1 MKSYM
6 KPSALAFCV
15 AAAVGASMVSDESPE
30 CSIKF
35 YDTPPPVACSYQ
47 KNPYLNLPEEP
58 SMVSE
63 GKDGLSVEVPAA
75 SDGYVYEL
83 TGFYQATETREY
95 SFSISESTVATMQL
109 GFQSRDTR
117 EFHELIS
124 TEVHSLS
131 YEKITTFRMEKGE
144 TYPLRFA
151 FCSDNGILPIY
162 ITEEGGET
170 QEINT
175 EIKQVTYE
183 GRQEEN
189 GSGSTN
195 NEENVSDGGDSE
207 GNVSEDG
214 TKEEGVAQSDINME
228 GAANNTSSGSS
239 SSEAQYYDS
248 EFHYTCYSAPKDDT
262 NKVSE
267 ETLTDVSDLQVVSEG
282 LSSEAETTSD
292 TTRVDVPRVVEIT
305 GYCSAPSDG
314 SYTIIMP
321 SGLIA
326 SLQIGPA
333 TTTKE
338 QSCTVSEE
346 WRVLDTRLYAAA
358 EFEFSREY
366 YYPYRM
372 VVLANEV
379 DYRWDITQF
388 DASGREVDL
397 LGIWNTASE
406 SCPIA
411 SPFSART
418 DGNDVLQANDTM
430 QDTDTTANSSEA
442 ETDAKPQTQ
451 GVSLKKAY
459 AGFDCES
466 FVSQRFVHT
475 GGNGLGEEY
484 IGTVADC
491 SARVGACTSVHAMTY
506 AAIEYEEL
514 SSKTWTR
521 VEENYEVVQAS
532 GGSRKESGGSKK
544 GHASGPGSAGKTED
558 EEISTFSG
566 FSEGQTDIEDGNMQG
581 NSSFG
586 PALSENGTT
595 LDGTNTTVFGNDT
608 TLFGNRTIA
617 GGSTDVN
624 QTDFQAYSGVAEDFS
639 LNESGTSTSG
649 EEKKTDGMSG
659 TESAEASHATTTPGE
674 ESETKEFSGESSDGK
689 HGQSGKDSPGAESG
703 KDGRDSSSISS
714 GHGAGSMNAGSG
726 QRGSSGETSS
736 SSSQGGSS
744 GHGGSARQGPA
755 GNAGRAGHQDAGS
768 RSESGHGTAS
778 NGSSNRPSG
787 SGSGS
792 SGGGSGPHAS
802 STPNQGSTYGRKSG
816 SGANGAPNDGS
827 GASRGQDSPN
837 RPASPSNTS
846 SGKDGKTRPGTDTT
860 SGSGEEKNHGGA
872 RGGSTGAGKSPHDV
886 TPKNGMPGS
895 SSTSSDGL
903 TQGTTAPSSGDH
915 PHKSGEPDK
924 STNSGKPE
932 KPGKPEKS
940 DKPVGSD
947 ESAKSG
953 KSDKSNNTDG
963 PSATGQ
969 PGQVGEN
976 GEAGKDGGAGKPSG
990 RDAGSRPGHGQ
1001 TGEGSPSVGNDTGK
1015 DTAHGSANTTSS
1027 GGHAAPGSGSQGQGV
1042 SSKPGQGSGPGQH
1055 KAGPVDGKS
1064 GHHAGPDGKD
1074 KSGSHDGGSSVSGPG
1089 SQGRVG
1095 SNKNSTETSGTPNKT
1110 GPKGVP
1116 YSDDLRGSNSR
1127 GVEGSGKP
1135 TSGPEAPKTGN
1146 SPGRGSTAAIS
1157 STYDGAGAKSTS
1169 ALSFVVGLCLVL
1181 LF

>member
-6 KPSALAFCV
+6 KHSALAFCV

-131 YEKITTFRMEKGE
+131 YEKTTTFRMEKGE

-175 EIKQVTYE
+175 EIKQVSYE

-189 GSGSTN
+189 GSGSSN
-195 NEENVSDGGDSE
+195 KEEKVSDGGDSE

-214 TKEEGVAQSDINME
+214 TKEEGVAQSDIGQE
-228 GAANNTSSGSS
+228 GAANNVSTASS
-239 SSEAQYYDS
+239 SSEAEYYES
-248 EFHYTCYSAPKDDT
+248 EFYYTCYSAPKDEI

-267 ETLTDVSDLQVVSEG
+267 ETLTDVSELQVVLEG
-282 LSSEAETTSD
+282 LSSEVETNSN

-305 GYCSAPSDG
+305 GYCLAPSDG
-314 SYTIIMP
+314 LYTIIMP

-338 QSCTVSEE
+338 QLCTVSEE

-358 EFEFSREY
+358 EFEFLREY
-366 YYPYRM
+366 YYPYRL

-388 DASGREVDL
+388 DASGKEVDL

-418 DGNDVLQANDTM
+418 DGNDALSSNDTM
-430 QDTDTTANSSEA
+430 RDTGMTGNLSE
-442 ETDAKPQTQ
+442 TGSGAKPQTQ
-451 GVSLKKAY
+451 GVSLKKTY

-491 SARVGACTSVHAMTY
+491 STRVGACTSVHAMTY

-532 GGSRKESGGSKK
+532 GGSRKESGGSGK
-544 GHASGPGSAGKTED
+544 GHASGPGAAGKTED

-566 FSEGQTDIEDGNMQG
+566 FSDGQTDIKDGNMQG
-581 NSSFG
+581 NSSSG
-586 PALSENGTT
+586 PASSGNGTT
-595 LDGTNTTVFGNDT
+595 LNGTNTTGFGNDT
-608 TLFGNRTIA
+608 TLSGNKTITA
-617 GGSTDVN
+617 GSTNVN
-624 QTDFQAYSGVAEDFS
+624 QTDFQAYSGFAQDSS
-639 LNESGTSTSG
+639 LDGSGTLTSG
-649 EEKKTDGMSG
+649 EEKKADGMSG
-659 TESAEASHATTTPGE
+659 TESTDGSHATATPGE
-674 ESETKEFSGESSDGK
+674 ESETKESSGESLDGK
-689 HGQSGKDSPGAESG
+689 HGQSGKDSPGAKSG
-703 KDGRDSSSISS
+703 KDGHDSSSISS

-726 QRGSSGETSS
+726 QRGSSGESS
-736 SSSQGGSS
+736 SSLQGGSS

-755 GNAGRAGHQDAGS
+755 GNAGRAGQDAGS
-768 RSESGHGTAS
+768 RAESGHGTAS
-778 NGSSNRPSG
+778 NGSSNRPNG

-792 SGGGSGPHAS
+792 SVGESGPQAS
-802 STPNQGSTYGRKSG
+802 STPNQGDAYGRKSG
-816 SGANGAPNDGS
+816 SGANGAPIGGS
-827 GASRGQDSPN
+827 GASRGHDSPN
-837 RPASPSNTS
+837 RPVFPSDTS
-846 SGKDGKTRPGTDTT
+846 SGRDGKPRPGTATN
-860 SGSGEEKNHGGA
+860 SGFGDEKSNGGA
-872 RGGSTGAGKSPHDV
+872 RGESTGAGKSPHDRA
-886 TPKNGMPGS
+886 PKNGMPGLL
-895 SSTSSDGL
+895 STASDGM
-903 TQGTTAPSSGDH
+903 TQGTTAPSSGDR
-915 PHKSGEPDK
+915 PHKSGESGKPGDSNKPEK
-924 STNSGKPE
+924 SEKPE
-932 KPGKPEKS
+932 KPA
-940 DKPVGSD
+940 GSA
-947 ESAKSG
+947 ESAKSDKFD
-953 KSDKSNNTDG
+953 KSDKSSNTDR
-963 PSATGQ
+963 PSPTGQ
-969 PGQVGEN
+969 PGQVGRN
-976 GEAGKDGGAGKPSG
+976 GEAGKDGGAGKPSAH
-990 RDAGSRPGHGQ
+990 DTGSRPGHGQ
-1001 TGEGSPSVGNDTGK
+1001 AGEGSPSLGK
-1015 DTAHGSANTTSS
+1015 DSGRDTAHGSANSTSS
-1027 GGHAAPGSGSQGQGV
+1027 AGQAAPGSGSQGQGV
-1042 SSKPGQGSGPGQH
+1042 SSKPGQSSGSGEQKTGPG
-1055 KAGPVDGKS
+1055 DGKS

-1074 KSGSHDGGSSVSGPG
+1074 KLGSHDGNSSVSGPG
-1089 SQGRVG
+1089 AQGRMG
-1095 SNKNSTETSGTPNKT
+1095 SDKNSTETSGSSNKT

-1146 SPGRGSTAAIS
+1146 SPGRGSTAAIL

>member
-1 MKSYM
+1 MRSYI

-30 CSIKF
+30 CSVKL
-35 YDTPPPVACSYQ
+35 YDTPPPVACSYSR
-47 KNPYLNLPEEP
+47 NPYLNLPEEP
-58 SMVSE
+58 SIVNE

-131 YEKITTFRMEKGE
+131 YEKTTTFRMEKGE

-175 EIKQVTYE
+175 EIKQVSYA

-189 GSGSTN
+189 GSGSSN
-195 NEENVSDGGDSE
+195 NEENVSDGGNSE

-214 TKEEGVAQSDINME
+214 TKEEGVAQSDIGQE
-228 GAANNTSSGSS
+228 GAANNVSTASS
-239 SSEAQYYDS
+239 SSEAQYYES
-248 EFHYTCYSAPKDDT
+248 EFYYTCYSAPKDEI
-262 NKVSE
+262 NNVSE

-282 LSSEAETTSD
+282 LSSEVETKSN

-338 QSCTVSEE
+338 QSCTVSED

-366 YYPYRM
+366 YYPYRL

-388 DASGREVDL
+388 DASGKEVDL

-418 DGNDVLQANDTM
+418 DGNDALSSNDTM
-430 QDTDTTANSSEA
+430 QDTGMTGNSSE
-442 ETDAKPQTQ
+442 TGSDAKPQTQ
-451 GVSLKKAY
+451 GVSLKKTY

-491 SARVGACTSVHAMTY
+491 STRVGACTSVHAMTY
-506 AAIEYEEL
+506 AAIEHEEL

-521 VEENYEVVQAS
+521 VEENYEIVQAS
-532 GGSRKESGGSKK
+532 GGSRKESGGSRK
-544 GHASGPGSAGKTED
+544 GHASGPGAAGKTED

-566 FSEGQTDIEDGNMQG
+566 FSDGQTDSEDGNMQG
-581 NSSFG
+581 NSSSG
-586 PALSENGTT
+586 PALSGNGTT
-595 LDGTNTTVFGNDT
+595 LNGTNTTVFGNDT
-608 TLFGNRTIA
+608 TLSGNKTIA
-617 GGSTDVN
+617 AGSTNVN
-624 QTDFQAYSGVAEDFS
+624 QTDFQAYSGIAQDSS
-639 LNESGTSTSG
+639 LDESGTSTSG

-659 TESAEASHATTTPGE
+659 TESTDGSHATVTPGE
-674 ESETKEFSGESSDGK
+674 ESGTKGSSGEFSDGK
-689 HGQSGKDSPGAESG
+689 HGQFGKDSPGAKSG
-703 KDGRDSSSISS
+703 KDGHDSSSISS

-726 QRGSSGETSS
+726 QRGSSGESS

-778 NGSSNRPSG
+778 NGSSNRPNG

-792 SGGGSGPHAS
+792 SGGGSGPQAS
-802 STPNQGSTYGRKSG
+802 STPKQGDDYGRKSG
-816 SGANGAPNDGS
+816 SEANGAPNGGS
-827 GASRGQDSPN
+827 SASRGHDSPN
-837 RPASPSNTS
+837 RPASPSDTS
-846 SGKDGKTRPGTDTT
+846 SGKDGRSRPGTGTN
-860 SGSGEEKNHGGA
+860 SGSGDEKNNGGA
-872 RGGSTGAGKSPHDV
+872 RGESTGAGKSPHDR

-895 SSTSSDGL
+895 SSSTSDGL

-915 PHKSGEPDK
+915 PHKSGESGKPGESNK
-924 STNSGKPE
+924 PEKSGKPE
-932 KPGKPEKS
+932 MPA
-940 DKPVGSD
+940 GSA
-947 ESAKSG
+947 ESAKSD
-953 KSDKSNNTDG
+953 KSDKSNNTDR
-963 PSATGQ
+963 PSPTGQ
-969 PGQVGEN
+969 PGQGGRN
-976 GEAGKDGGAGKPSG
+976 REAGKDGGAGKQSAQ
-990 RDAGSRPGHGQ
+990 DTGSRPGHGQ
-1001 TGEGSPSVGNDTGK
+1001 AGEGSPSLGK
-1015 DTAHGSANTTSS
+1015 DSGRDTARGSANSTSS
-1027 GGHAAPGSGSQGQGV
+1027 GGHDAPGSGSQGQGV
-1042 SSKPGQGSGPGQH
+1042 SSKPGQSSGPGEQNT
-1055 KAGPVDGKS
+1055 
-1064 GHHAGPDGKD
+1064 GPDGKD
-1074 KSGSHDGGSSVSGPG
+1074 KSGSHDGNSSISGPG
-1089 SQGRVG
+1089 VQGRMG
-1095 SNKNSTETSGTPNKT
+1095 SDKNSTETSGSANKT

-1135 TSGPEAPKTGN
+1135 TSGPEAPKSGN